1 MKCPRDRGILKKIT
15 VYGETYL
22 MCNDCR
28 EEGKKR
34 YFTPE
39 MEEIEDILE
48 YKNEIRRRAF
58 TKLLEIENKK
68 QEQEQKKTSEG

>member
-1 MKCPRDRGILKKIT
+1 
-15 VYGETYL
+15 